1 MDKIH
6 SFMKKQ
12 FVQKSGV
19 RSGNLTIGQKSYK
32 TRKILQ
38 SGIPVYY
45 LIFLKNGKYLSN
57 FHNHMEVT
65 FKIFIV

>member
-38 SGIPVYY
+38 SGIPAMMSEHYPAISARATITRRV
-45 LIFLKNGKYLSN
+45 KNC
-57 FHNHMEVT
+57 T
-65 FKIFIV
+65 F